1 MGLTPWMLFVHVIAA
16 AIWIGGMTF
25 AHFCLRPAAL
35 EVLQPPQRLALW
47 RSVLRR
53 FFRIVTVTVLAL
65 LASGF
70 ALYAR
75 FGPATAPLGWHLM
88 AAIGVGMALVYGYIV
103 LALFPAFSASV
114 GAEDWASG
122 AHVLAR
128 IRTLVT
134 VNLALGVVT
143 IVCAT
148 VGSAATG

>member
-1 MGLTPWMLFVHVIAA
+1 MGLSPWMLFVHVVAA

-35 EVLQPPQRLALW
+35 EVLEPPQRLALW

-53 FFRIVTVTVLAL
+53 FFRIVTATVLAL

-70 ALYAR
+70 VLYVR
-75 FGPATAPLGWHLM
+75 LGPATAPLGWHLM
-88 AAIGVGMALVYGYIV
+88 AAIGIGMSLVYGYIA

-122 AHVLAR
+122 ARVLAR

-134 VNLALGVVT
+134 VNLALGIVT
-143 IVCAT
+143 VLCAT
-148 VGSAATG
+148 VGASASG